1 MNRPPQTAEGGDP
14 LGCVEP
20 VGTRPPHARPVAEV
34 AAELQTSPRL
44 GLGADEAATRLR
56 VYGPNR
62 VEQAR
67 RPPYVRIAVRQFRDP
82 LVGLLAAAA
91 AVSVAVGEGLEA
103 VVIASIV
110 VLNAILGFVQEVGA
124 ERAVLA
130 LGEGVAR
137 SATVVRDGRESV
149 IPAADVVPG
158 DLLHVHAGDRIA
170 ADARLVDVSGFEVDE
185 SMLTGESVPVAKRVE
200 PVPVAAPPAERES
213 MIFAGT
219 GATRGRAVALVT
231 ATGDNSEVGRL
242 TGLMQGIRRL
252 PTPLQLRLGA
262 LARVMAAVGGG
273 ITLLLGGVLWAQG
286 APVDEAFLVGVAVAV
301 AAVPE
306 GLAATVTIALAL
318 GARAMAARGAI
329 VRRISAVE
337 TAGQATVICADKTGT
352 LTENRLRLAATSS
365 APGWSP
371 RDVLEAA
378 VLASSGGVSDPIE
391 AAIGEAAAQQ
401 GLPDRRTEAA
411 LHEIPFDAV
420 RKRMTVVLGRP
431 DGRVAF
437 VKGAP
442 ELIIERSLDDA
453 TRAQLEA
460 TSHAWA
466 EEGLRVLA
474 VARRDLHPDLGLD
487 EDDVERELVLVGLLA
502 LHDPL
507 RVTAAQAVADARAA
521 GIDLKMLTGD
531 HPVTARAIA
540 TSLGLDEA
548 DVYARITP
556 ADKLRIVED
565 LQERGE
571 VVAVTGDGVNDAP
584 ALRRADVGIAMGRSG
599 SEAAREASDVVL
611 TNDELGTIVA
621 AVHEGRR
628 IYDNITKFVAFLLS
642 ANLGEVA
649 LFAVA
654 ILAGLGAPMTIVQ
667 VLVINLVTDGL
678 PAVALARD
686 PALPGRE
693 RLLRRRTRALLS
705 GRMWAALAIVGL
717 LVGAVAFAA
726 FIVGRALG
734 GGAGQTM
741 AFLTVGVAE
750 LAFVFSCRSV
760 LRPAWRVPGNAYLT
774 GGVAA
779 SLLVLVLA
787 VYGPVHGA
795 FGTVPLSAVELLVAL
810 GLALVPAVA
819 VELAKAVLRRS
830 SDPGRL

>member
-1 MNRPPQTAEGGDP
+1 MAD
-14 LGCVEP
+14 
-20 VGTRPPHARPVAEV
+20 V
-34 AAELQTSPRL
+34 AADLQTSLRR
-44 GLGADEAATRLR
+44 GLGTEEAARRLR
-56 VYGPNR
+56 AYGPNR

-67 RPPYVRIAVRQFRDP
+67 RPPYLRIAVRQFRDP

-110 VLNAILGFVQEVGA
+110 VLNGILGFVQEVGA

-137 SATVVRDGRESV
+137 TATVVREGIETE

-158 DLLHVHAGDRIA
+158 DLLIVHDGDRIA
-170 ADARLVDVSGFEVDE
+170 ADARLVEVSGFEVDE

-213 MIFAGT
+213 MVFAGT
-219 GATRGRAVALVT
+219 GATRGRAAALVT
-231 ATGDNSEVGRL
+231 ATGDSSEVGRL

-262 LARVMAAVGGG
+262 LARAMAAVGAG
-273 ITLLLGGVLWAQG
+273 ITVVLAVALWAQG
-286 APVDEAFLVGVAVAV
+286 AAVDEAFLVGVAVAV

-352 LTENRLRLAATSS
+352 LTENRLRLAATSP

-371 RDVLEAA
+371 PDVIEAA

-391 AAIGEAAAQQ
+391 AAIAEAAAQQ
-401 GLPDRRTEAA
+401 GLPDRRSEPAV
-411 LHEIPFDAV
+411 HEIPFDAV

-431 DGRVAF
+431 EGRVAF

-442 ELIIERSLDDA
+442 ELIIERSLDG
-453 TRAQLEA
+453 TSRAQLEA
-460 TSHAWA
+460 TAHAWA

-474 VARRDLHPDLGLD
+474 VARRDLQPDAGLD
-487 EDDVERELVLVGLLA
+487 EDDLESELVLVGLLA

-507 RVTAAQAVADARAA
+507 RETAAQAVADARAA

-548 DVYARITP
+548 DVFARITP
-556 ADKLRIVED
+556 ADKLRIVEE

-599 SEAAREASDVVL
+599 TEAAREASDVVL

-621 AVHEGRR
+621 AVREGRR

-654 ILAGLGAPMTIVQ
+654 ILAGMGAPMTIVQ
-667 VLVINLVTDGL
+667 VLLINLVTDGL

-693 RLLRRRTRALLS
+693 RLLRRRSSALLS
-705 GRMWAALAIVGL
+705 GRVWTALAVVGL
-717 LVGAVAFAA
+717 LVGASAFAA
-726 FIVGRALG
+726 FTVGRALG

-741 AFLTVGVAE
+741 AFVTVGLAE

-760 LRPAWRVPGNAYLT
+760 LRPAWRVPPNAYLT

-779 SLLVLVLA
+779 SVLVLAIA

-795 FGTVPLSAVELLVAL
+795 FETVSLSAVELLVAVV
-810 GLALVPAVA
+810 LALVPAAA
-819 VELAKAVLRRS
+819 VELTKAVLRRS
-830 SDPGRL
+830 TDAGDL